1 MAEYYVWTKI
11 MNQIKI
17 KKVSE
22 LNFEIYAMGMVHF
35 TNKKQSKMSIFVLVC
50 ILYIYE
56 VQVVKLTS
64 VIE

>member
-1 MAEYYVWTKI
+1 MQWGWYI
-11 MNQIKI
+11 SQ
-17 KKVSE
+17 KK
-22 LNFEIYAMGMVHF
+22 
-35 TNKKQSKMSIFVLVC
+35 KKQSKMSIFVLVC